1 MIVLDRIY
9 TRGGDQGMTS
19 TGDGQRV
26 SKLHPRITAG
36 GAVDEL
42 NSAIGCAAAAN
53 SDSALITDLH
63 RLQQFLFDLGADL
76 CTPLSTDQDSEFPCP
91 RITHQHVTAL
101 EKMIDQYN
109 ARLSPL
115 SSFVLPGGTSSAAA
129 LHLARSICRRAEVE
143 VLRLASSEDVNP
155 QLIISLNRISDL
167 LFVLARVAND
177 NGTTDVLWVPG
188 NSILTDKAQS

>member
-36 GAVDEL
+36 GSVDEL
-42 NSAIGCAAAAN
+42 NSAIGCAAAA
-53 SDSALITDLH
+53 SSHAALISDLQ

-76 CTPLSTDQDSEFPCP
+76 CTPLSSDKDSAHPCP
-91 RITHQHVTAL
+91 RITEHHVLAL

-109 ARLSPL
+109 DGLSPL
-115 SSFVLPGGTSSAAA
+115 TSFVLPGGTSSAAA
-129 LHLARSICRRAEVE
+129 LHLARSICRRAEVD

-155 QLIISLNRISDL
+155 QLIISLNRMSDL

-177 NGTTDVLWVPG
+177 NGKTDVLWVPG
-188 NSILTDKAQS
+188 HSLLPDTTGQ